1 MITVYYREN
10 DRLIKSTGTSGLDG
24 VDSANVVW
32 VDLNNLT
39 DEEEIFIETRFHIN
53 IPDDRQ
59 MMEIESSSR
68 YYESERI
75 IIANSNF
82 LVPVNGTYRPEPASF
97 ILKSNYLITYRN
109 YDLRSF
115 NEMFK
120 RLETQ
125 GRHYVNGYQLLISIF
140 EIRIDL
146 DADLIES
153 IANDIT
159 QTGKLVSDERL
170 VSKDIIFKIS
180 YFQEMNMLLRQNIID
195 KQRVMQ
201 ALLRSEF
208 FPEEYSPKVRS
219 ILKDITSLIDHTD
232 FGFERLEYLQE
243 TFLGLINIEQN
254 KIIKIFT
261 VVSVIFMPPTL
272 IASIYGMN
280 FNHMP
285 ELGWNYGYL
294 LALLLML
301 LSSVIT
307 LLVFRKNKWL

>member
-1 MITVYYREN
+1 MITIYYREN
-10 DRLIKSTGTSGLDG
+10 DRLVKGTGTQSLADI
-24 VDSANVVW
+24 DYNKLVW

-39 DEEEIFIETRFHIN
+39 AEEEVFIETRFHIN
-53 IPDDRQ
+53 IPDDKQ

-82 LVPVNGTYRPEPASF
+82 LVPVSGTYRPEPASF
-97 ILKSNYLITYRN
+97 ILKNNYLITYRN

-120 RLETQ
+120 RLET
-125 GRHYVNGYQLLISIF
+125 HAKNYSNGYQILVTIF

-159 QTGKLVSDERL
+159 QTGKLVSDEKL

-201 ALLRSEF
+201 SLLRSEF
-208 FPEEYSPKVRS
+208 FPEEYSPRVRS
-219 ILKDITSLIDHTD
+219 ILKDISSLIDHTD

-243 TFLGLINIEQN
+243 TFLGLINLEQN

-280 FNHMP
+280 FTHMP
-285 ELGWNYGYL
+285 EIGWNYGYL
-294 LALLLML
+294 FAVALMV
-301 LSSVIT
+301 LSSIIT
-307 LLVFRKNKWL
+307 LLVFKKNKWL

>member
-1 MITVYYREN
+1 MITVYYRDN
-10 DRLIKSTGTSGLDG
+10 DKLHKAQG
-24 VDSANVVW
+24 VNCLNGIDYNQLVW
-32 VDLNNLT
+32 VDLNQLS
-39 DEEEIFIETRFHIN
+39 EEEEKYVETKFHVS
-53 IPDDRQ
+53 IPDDKQ

-68 YYESERI
+68 YFENDRH

-82 LVPVNGTYRPEPASF
+82 LVPLNGTYKPEPASF
-97 ILKSNYLITYRN
+97 ILKEKYLVTYRN

-115 NEMFK
+115 SEMFK
-120 RLETQ
+120 RLEIQ
-125 GRHYVNGYQLLISIF
+125 GKNYLNGYQVLVTIF

-146 DADLIES
+146 DADLIEG

-159 QTGKLVSDERL
+159 QTGKLVTDDKRIN
-170 VSKDIIFKIS
+170 KDLIFKIS
-180 YFQEMNMLLRQNIID
+180 FFQEMNMLLRQNIMD

-201 ALLRSEF
+201 SLLRSEY
-208 FPEEYSPKVRS
+208 FPDDYSPRLRS
-219 ILKDITSLIDHTD
+219 MLKDISSLIDHTD

-243 TFLGLINIEQN
+243 TFLGLINLEQN

-280 FNHMP
+280 FNVMP

-294 LALLLML
+294 FAVGLMV

-307 LLVFRKNKWL
+307 LYIFKKNNWL

>member
-10 DRLIKSTGTSGLDG
+10 DRLLKATGTSGLEG

-39 DEEEIFIETRFHIN
+39 DKEEVFIETRFHIN

-68 YYESERI
+68 YYESDRI

-125 GRHYVNGYQLLISIF
+125 GRHYTNGYQLLISIF

-285 ELGWNYGYL
+285 ELGMRYGYL
-294 LALLLML
+294 FALLLMM